1 MTLIYFLKLIYKNLK
16 WLILL
21 PGILAGTIYY
31 LTRHEVK
38 VYASETV
45 IYTGIASGYNLSGSS
60 KADFWN
66 TSTAFDN
73 LISIINSRE
82 TKKMVAI
89 NLLAQNLMLKKH
101 NPEYLEWE
109 SYQSLKKSVS
119 DSVRNIVVKPTLK
132 ETRDAVYQYYNNNE
146 NIGNNIIYKLVNSTN
161 PFYSVNALQNIK
173 AMRVSNSDLIKIS
186 YSTNDAAICKHTL
199 DLLIEVFMQK
209 QRLLREGQTESVVA
223 YFENETRKSYQR
235 LDSTEQE
242 FLKFHVNN
250 DIINYYEQT
259 KAVAGERE
267 DLYALNHNL
276 EMDSKAQG
284 TALNTVNESIKGR
297 MYQSIYGAEI
307 LNQRQ
312 QLSDIYNKIAVV
324 EVLSKD
330 SSGSNKN
337 LLDSLRLVATRIGQS
352 LKTSITNLNAETN
365 TPNGIPTK
373 DVLDEWLKTTMAY
386 EESKA
391 RLTVMDKRKQEFED
405 EYKKFAPLGA
415 QLKKIE
421 RQISVF
427 ENEYLELLHGLSLA
441 RLAQQNNEL
450 TSKLTI
456 VDPPFLPLNPDASK
470 RMILVIAGFMVGFF
484 FVLAFVLAKA
494 LANKTV
500 RDAYRAYKII
510 KLPVLGIY
518 PLLSSSSTY
527 LEKSNLRLVQQLL
540 TTIDL
545 KDKPYN
551 IGIISIQK
559 KEGKS
564 YIVELFKQQLESLQ
578 YAVEI
583 IQWQKN
589 NMPSAKPGT
598 DIVFYEFPALEEAI
612 IQPGTCPTLHQTF
625 LICRANRIWIKL
637 DEDLLTAFSKSSQ
650 TKPML
655 ILNGVSV
662 DFAEEFIGEV
672 PKNRNIIRNYF
683 KKIVKFEFGNRKA
696 LKKVR

>member
-89 NLLAQNLMLKKH
+89 NLLAQNLLLKKH
-101 NPEYLEWE
+101 DPEYLEWD

-132 ETRDAVYQYYNNNE
+132 ETREAVYQYYNNNE

-209 QRLLREGQTESVVA
+209 QRLLREGQTESVVS

-330 SSGSNKN
+330 SAGSNKN
-337 LLDSLRLVATRIGQS
+337 LLDSLRLVATRIGQN
-352 LKTSITNLNAETN
+352 LKNSITNLNAETN

-564 YIVELFKQQLESLQ
+564 YIVELFKHQLESLQ
-578 YAVEI
+578 YSVEI

-589 NMPSAKPGT
+589 NMPSAKPDT
-598 DIVFYEFPALEEAI
+598 DIVFYEFPALEDAI
-612 IQPGTCPTLHQTF
+612 IQPGSCPTLHQAF

-637 DEDLLTAFSKSSQ
+637 DEDLLTSFSKSSQ